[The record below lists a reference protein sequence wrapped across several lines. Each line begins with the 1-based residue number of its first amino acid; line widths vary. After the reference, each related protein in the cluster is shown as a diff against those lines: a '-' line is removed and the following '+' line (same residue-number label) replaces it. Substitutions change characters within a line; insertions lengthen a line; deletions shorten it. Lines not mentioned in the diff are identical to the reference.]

1 MDRSVIGYLVTSSLI
16 RVNSDGYP
24 DMSTETLKTGA
35 TKEQVSRTL
44 IEILP
49 DMRAFARSL
58 TKERILADDLV
69 QDATVR
75 ALTSAHLYSPGT
87 NFKAW
92 IFTIIRNCFY
102 NDIRLRQRLT
112 SLPDGLPDIGERGGQ
127 EIPLELCDFRRAFWQ
142 LCFEHREVLM
152 LIGPSGL
159 SYEEAAAV
167 CGCAVGT
174 VKSRVSRARA
184 ELHRILDSGNLGIDR
199 RDAAPVSSGTTDALG
214 VDIGWLAAGPTKDQ
228 SDSESRPRI
237 GR

>member
-1 MDRSVIGYLVTSSLI
+1 
-16 RVNSDGYP
+16 
-24 DMSTETLKTGA
+24 MSQDTLKTGA
-35 TKEQVSRTL
+35 TKEEVSVTL

-75 ALTSAHLYSPGT
+75 ALTSAHLYTPGT

-184 ELHRILDSGNLGIDR
+184 ELHRILDSGNLGIGR
-199 RDAAPVSSGTTDALG
+199 RDAAPVSAGNASSFGADA
-214 VDIGWLAAGPTKDQ
+214 GWLAKVPAKPQTETETRAQ
-228 SDSESRPRI
+228 VVR
-237 GR
+237 

>member
-1 MDRSVIGYLVTSSLI
+1 
-16 RVNSDGYP
+16 
-24 DMSTETLKTGA
+24 MSHDTLQTGA
-35 TKEQVSRTL
+35 TKEQVSVTL

-75 ALTSAHLYSPGT
+75 ALTSAHLYTPGT

-184 ELHRILDSGNLGIDR
+184 ELHRILDSGDLGIGR
-199 RDAAPVSSGTTDALG
+199 RDAAPVSAGNASSFGADAA
-214 VDIGWLAAGPTKDQ
+214 WLAKVPAKPQTEAEMRAHAG
-228 SDSESRPRI
+228 R
-237 GR
+237 

>member
-1 MDRSVIGYLVTSSLI
+1 MWIVRVALQRPYTFIVMALLI
-16 RVNSDGYP
+16 VLLG
-24 DMSTETLKTGA
+24 
-35 TKEQVSRTL
+35 
-44 IEILP
+44 
-49 DMRAFARSL
+49 
-58 TKERILADDLV
+58 
-69 QDATVR
+69 
-75 ALTSAHLYSPGT
+75 
-87 NFKAW
+87 

-112 SLPDGLPDIGERGGQ
+112 SLPDGLPDMGERGGQ

-184 ELHRILDSGNLGIDR
+184 ELHRTLDSGSLGIGR
-199 RDAAPVSSGTTDALG
+199 RDAAPVSSGTFNGLG
-214 VDIGWLAAGPTKDQ
+214 ADIAWLAAGPAKEPGN
-228 SDSESRPRI
+228 SEAPSRLR
-237 GR
+237 R